1 MNANQRL
8 GRYGETLAAGFL
20 LKQGYHIIQ
29 RNFRCRSGEIDI
41 VAIKGGNLVFC
52 EVKTRTGDSFGSPAL
67 AVTKEKISHIEK
79 SACFFMASG
88 SWVNYQPRIDVIE
101 VHIKPEIAIN
111 HMIGVT

>member
-8 GRYGETLAAGFL
+8 GRYGESIAAGFL
-20 LKQGYHIIQ
+20 LKQGYHIIK

-41 VAIKGGNLVFC
+41 IAIKGGTLVFC
-52 EVKTRTGDSFGSPAL
+52 EVKTRKGDCFGRPAT

-79 SACFFMASG
+79 SACWFMASG
-88 SWVNYQPRIDVIE
+88 SWVNYQPRIDVVE
-101 VHIKPEIAIN
+101 VLIKPEIEIN